1 MSQIIVIHVTLIRS
15 SCQERDLIIL
25 IDSDNTHNFIDEYII
40 NEIKIVIERIV
51 ILAIIV
57 ANRNVIR
64 CNAHSPRF
72 IWFMQ
77 GYEFQTYLRILKL
90 GRCDMVLKVDWLS
103 IYLAILLNFIKI
115 KLLFKKNGRMIGLK
129 GIVEEARL

>member
-1 MSQIIVIHVTLIRS
+1 
-15 SCQERDLIIL
+15 
-25 IDSDNTHNFIDEYII
+25 
-40 NEIKIVIERIV
+40 
-51 ILAIIV
+51 
-57 ANRNVIR
+57 
-64 CNAHSPRF
+64 
-72 IWFMQ
+72 MQ

>member
-1 MSQIIVIHVTLIRS
+1 
-15 SCQERDLIIL
+15 
-25 IDSDNTHNFIDEYII
+25 
-40 NEIKIVIERIV
+40 
-51 ILAIIV
+51 
-57 ANRNVIR
+57 
-64 CNAHSPRF
+64 
-72 IWFMQ
+72 MQ

-129 GIVEEARL
+129 GIVEETRL